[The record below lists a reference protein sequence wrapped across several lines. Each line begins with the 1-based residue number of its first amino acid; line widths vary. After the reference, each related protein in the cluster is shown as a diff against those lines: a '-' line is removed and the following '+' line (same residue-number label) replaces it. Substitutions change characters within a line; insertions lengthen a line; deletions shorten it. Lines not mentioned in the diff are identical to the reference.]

1 MDQFDGAGGVQRLP
15 ASQTASPRGQQREQG
30 AKSLARR
37 ERGVAHR
44 LSQTHRFALDRGEDL
59 RQTLLNGGTAAFDL
73 KAADTGDRTL
83 SPDSRVWRRRRGLLQ
98 KHGRL
103 AAVIRIESHATLT
116 RNRPR
121 RAIGHGNVRIAR
133 CAGHLRAT
141 AGPTLSATTAP
152 RAPSGFGG
160 PCVVSWA
167 VWCSSSALSSAPI
180 SMIVTESQSHVMNT
194 TMAASEP

>member
-30 AKSLARR
+30 RNRLPGESAAWRIACRRRTGSPSTGARICVRRSSMAARQLSTSKPPTRGPDAVAGLARL
-37 ERGVAHR
+37 A
-44 LSQTHRFALDRGEDL
+44 SQE
-59 RQTLLNGGTAAFDL
+59 
-73 KAADTGDRTL
+73 
-83 SPDSRVWRRRRGLLQ
+83 GLLQ